1 MYLDWTEVEREFL
14 KPENRIHKVGNI
26 FTTVI
31 GVSDL
36 NKGYACGFIEDIRKT
51 SKGAVSIQAVS
62 ADAAYGIDHILQ
74 ALKVTIESQ
83 NRKIILAST
92 LEMDLLL
99 RISCT
104 NQISVALKQI
114 GLRNQASSC
123 FIVFSKNKKKLLK
136 VVRGICK
143 MQLKIDDC
151 VLKPSKAKK
160 ELICKRLGVQLNEF
174 LSDEVAFTSF
184 LSERGALLTK

>member
-1 MYLDWTEVEREFL
+1 MKL
-14 KPENRIHKVGNI
+14 ENRIHKVGNI

-36 NKGYACGFIEDIRKT
+36 DKEYACGFIEDIRKT
-51 SKGAVSIQAVS
+51 SKGAFSIQAVS

-74 ALKVTIESQ
+74 ALKISIESQ
-83 NRKIILAST
+83 SRKILLASS

-104 NQISVALKQI
+104 NQILIALSQI
-114 GLRNQASSC
+114 GLRNQASGC
-123 FIVFSKNKKKLLK
+123 LIVFSKNKKKLL
-136 VVRGICK
+136 RIARHICK
-143 MQLKIDDC
+143 MHFKIDDR
-151 VLKPSKAKK
+151 VLEPSKAKK

-174 LSDEVAFTSF
+174 LSDELVFTNF
-184 LSERGALLTK
+184 LAERAALLTK